1 MTLEE
6 IKQASIDVVERRMT
20 EIRGIDLDSVSDFA
34 ELDKEIDALNE
45 RARDLED
52 VEKRKQEMRNKINSG
67 IIQSNQIPKPLEE
80 RTKLTKE
87 NYLSSQEY
95 RTGFMKRLLGRDIT
109 VEERTA
115 LSMAD
120 TENIIPTQLQNEI
133 ITKAKEY
140 APILND
146 ITLLN
151 VNGNVKF
158 AIEGVVNEAK
168 AHNENERITAE
179 KDTFVEVTLSTNE
192 IVKMIQI
199 SSSVKSMSIPAFE
212 TWLVNSLA
220 ESVAMKIEKVIFKG
234 TGISEA
240 KGIDKITWENDK
252 NAVEIEADKNTTAND
267 IYKLFGLLADG
278 YARNARVYC
287 SRKTLF
293 QDLLG
298 LQDKSKNDLIIKEG
312 GTYYLLGTKI
322 DLTASVDLHEVIL
335 GDPKKYAANM
345 PESTTVKAQYDIDTN
360 SYKYLG
366 VAQFDGKPGI
376 EKAFVKLVK
385 KSV

>member
-1 MTLEE
+1 ME
-6 IKQASIDVVERRMT
+6 
-20 EIRGIDLDSVSDFA
+20 
-34 ELDKEIDALNE
+34 
-45 RARDLED
+45 
-52 VEKRKQEMRNKINSG
+52 

-95 RTGFMKRLLGRDIT
+95 RSGFIKRLLGRDTT

-115 LSMAD
+115 LSIAD
-120 TENIIPTQLQNEI
+120 TENIIPTQLQNDI
-133 ITKAKEY
+133 MMKAKEY

-267 IYKLFGLLADG
+267 II
-278 YARNARVYC
+278 N
-287 SRKTLF
+287 
-293 QDLLG
+293 
-298 LQDKSKNDLIIKEG
+298 
-312 GTYYLLGTKI
+312 YLDYWQMVMQEMQEYIVLEKHYFKI
-322 DLTASVDLHEVIL
+322 
-335 GDPKKYAANM
+335 Y
-345 PESTTVKAQYDIDTN
+345 
-360 SYKYLG
+360 
-366 VAQFDGKPGI
+366 
-376 EKAFVKLVK
+376 
-385 KSV
+385 